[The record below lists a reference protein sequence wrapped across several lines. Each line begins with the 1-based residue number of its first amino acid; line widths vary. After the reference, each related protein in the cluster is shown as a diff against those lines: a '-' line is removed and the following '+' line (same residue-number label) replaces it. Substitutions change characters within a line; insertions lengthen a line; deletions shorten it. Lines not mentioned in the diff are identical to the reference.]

1 MLPATSKTLVAKG
14 AKETASFTVPANL
27 EIVLVDG
34 PLTLADTDDLVYK
47 FSSNLAGF
55 SKMTSAQLEG
65 RLLFG
70 RTLFSPSL
78 LPLSNFRLRSF
89 SSGVLMP
96 DYTIVSS
103 PVNGIYETA
112 SSALQLS
119 PVKQTGLNSIDTR
132 ALNRSQTV
140 SSVLGKLVIAPLTR
154 IYVIVYG

>member
-1 MLPATSKTLVAKG
+1 MLPATSKTLVIQG
-14 AKETASFTVPANL
+14 TKETASFTVPAGL

-34 PLTLADTDDLVYK
+34 PVSLADTDDLVYK

-70 RTLFSPSL
+70 RTLPSPSV

-96 DYTIVSS
+96 DYTVVSS
-103 PVNGIYETA
+103 PVNGIYNTELA
-112 SSALQLS
+112 ALQLS
-119 PVKQTGLNSIDTR
+119 PVKQTGLNTIDTR
-132 ALNRSQTV
+132 ALGRSQTV

-154 IYVIVYG
+154 MYMIVTS